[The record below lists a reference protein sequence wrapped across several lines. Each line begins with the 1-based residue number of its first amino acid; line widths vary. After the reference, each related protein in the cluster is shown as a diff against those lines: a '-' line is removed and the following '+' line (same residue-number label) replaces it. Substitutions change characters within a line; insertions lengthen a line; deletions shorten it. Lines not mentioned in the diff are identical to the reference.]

1 MWNNVVKK
9 EREEKEKVKK
19 QSKHDNG
26 TEIYFGTVTNS
37 GKGYTHERINGK
49 DFTDILAEY
58 LWLSFDRT
66 RLNNNWNDEI
76 PQRQIKYIN
85 HSKYI
90 LQEVLTN
97 KK

>member
-1 MWNNVVKK
+1 MVKEK
-9 EREEKEKVKK
+9 GKEKEKVNKK
-19 QSKHDNG
+19 QSKHNEG

-37 GKGYTHERINGK
+37 GKGYIHECINGK
-49 DFTDILAEY
+49 DFTDKLAEY

-85 HSKYI
+85 HSKHI